1 MIYGNYLREKYN
13 NTAVKLADAEGVPC
27 VMEYSKGKNLRN
39 YEIYGNSVQDGTPSP
54 DTPIEVQSVGD
65 YTIKNLLPYPYYDTT
80 KTINGITFTDNGD
93 GSITIDGTATANAVF
108 YLVGKQDNYTL
119 DKCGLKIGDKY
130 TISKTLIS
138 GDSIANVYFMGNYY
152 NTSDSMKQGA
162 IATSDNTAT
171 STIQSD
177 FKSWG
182 IYLLVVK
189 DKTVNNTTIKL
200 QLEKGSS
207 ATEYELYHKYDIP
220 ITVRGK
226 NLLPNSDW
234 MSGAHQN
241 GFQEQV
247 TKEYITEYTQNSVS
261 FNLSAWTGVSSPR
274 FQKDSVKRI
283 VFKINQNQIN
293 SDDGYINFYVVI
305 QGYDNDNNK
314 IGNLNI
320 YDNAVANTEYVF
332 DFSRISSHSFYANST
347 QFSFCILARKN
358 ALSNFMVYDIAY
370 YAETDTTEYEP
381 YVKPTIT
388 HIYLNEPLRKV
399 GDYADYIDF
408 KNQKVVRNIL
418 KQSLNAYVI
427 YKKLNNVIRI
437 SCWLGRDIKHKY
449 DSHILSTIFNYK
461 LGWSEDIEIIF
472 HHTDNYYNFYW
483 SVYWSRLGLAYD
495 GTNVYRIDDTEQ
507 TPLTDTEIISI
518 ANEWLSTLS
527 DKDKEI
533 YVILDT
539 PTEEPISLPTLKT
552 VKGTSIMSVNT
563 SIQPSNIKT
572 KYVKL

>member
-1 MIYGNYLREKYN
+1 MIYGNYLRDKYN
-13 NTAVKLADAEGVPC
+13 NTAVKIADAEGVPC

-54 DTPIEVQSVGD
+54 DTPIEIQSVGD
-65 YTIKNLLPYPYYDTT
+65 LVTDTASEYY
-80 KTINGITFTDNGD
+80 G
-93 GSITIDGTATANAVF
+93 
-108 YLVGKQDNYTL
+108 
-119 DKCGLKIGDKY
+119 
-130 TISKTLIS
+130 
-138 GDSIANVYFMGNYY
+138 
-152 NTSDSMKQGA
+152 
-162 IATSDNTAT
+162 
-171 STIQSD
+171 
-177 FKSWG
+177 
-182 IYLLVVK
+182 
-189 DKTVNNTTIKL
+189 
-200 QLEKGSS
+200 
-207 ATEYELYHKYDIP
+207 KYDVP
-220 ITVRGK
+220 VKVCGK

-234 MSGAHQN
+234 MSGAHSD
-241 GFQEQV
+241 GFDEKTDV
-247 TKEYITEYTQNSVS
+247 DYITEYTLNSIS
-261 FNLSAWTGVSSPR
+261 FNLAAWKGVSSPR
-274 FQKDSVKRI
+274 FKKDSVKRI

-293 SDDGYINFYVVI
+293 SDDGYQNFAIVI
-305 QGYDNDNNK
+305 QGYDDNNNK
-314 IGNLNI
+314 VGGRAI
-320 YDNAVANTEYVF
+320 YNNAVADTEYVF
-332 DFSRISSHSFYANST
+332 DFSEISIYSFYKNST

-358 ALSNFMVYDIAY
+358 ALSNLIVYDIAY
-370 YAETDTTEYEP
+370 YADTDTTEYEP

-408 KNQKVVRNIL
+408 KNQKVTRNIL

-437 SCWLGRDIKHKY
+437 SGWLGRDIKHKY
-449 DSHILSTIFNYK
+449 DSHILSNIFNYK

-495 GTNVYRIDDTEQ
+495 GTNVYRTDDTSQ
-507 TPLTDTEIISI
+507 TPLTDSEIISI

-539 PTEEPISLPTLKT
+539 PTEEIISLPTLKT
-552 VKGTSIMSVNT
+552 VKGTSVMSVDT
-563 SIQPSNIKT
+563 SIQPSNIKA